1 MDYNFIKQLA
11 EQGFLFSPTSMGMTR
26 SDRTAWQDTLLT
38 VSADEDRPD
47 PTTRHK
53 KYVKS
58 TPPTFSYPGGK
69 ARMAKTIVALA
80 PHSGRL
86 YIEPFAG
93 RGNVFW
99 KAAGVLDYKEWQ
111 LNDIR
116 TADWF
121 ESIRDHGHELVVPPC
136 TRMEYN
142 KRLADSKNGC
152 PYARMLE
159 PFFTY
164 SGAGFGSG
172 SFRSNKYGGSTQ
184 GGFQQSIQ
192 MAQHILHA
200 KGATITSVDWKEAL
214 AGLGADDFAYFDPPY
229 LDCNVTAYR
238 PSDLDHEELVQH
250 LLEAPY
256 RWILSEYDQPL
267 YRNAFGAPCLQP
279 KATTRHGAPR
289 VECLW
294 KNF

>member
-1 MDYNFIKQLA
+1 MDYEPIKKLA
-11 EQGFLFSPTSMGMTR
+11 EQGFLFSPTRMGMNR
-26 SDRTAWQDTLLT
+26 SNCTAWQDTLLT
-38 VSADEDRPD
+38 ISADENRPD

-53 KYVKS
+53 RYVKS

-121 ESIRDHGHELVVPPC
+121 ESIRDHGHELVVPDC

-152 PYARMLE
+152 PFARMLE

-200 KGATITSVDWKEAL
+200 KGAGGTGESDRSC
-214 AGLGADDFAYFDPPY
+214 AGLHASFALGF
-229 LDCNVTAYR
+229 
-238 PSDLDHEELVQH
+238 
-250 LLEAPY
+250 
-256 RWILSEYDQPL
+256 QPL
-267 YRNAFGAPCLQP
+267 ATFGRCVRRSISTPVRNSWLLGQSQKRMYGTRCHPDVRERRLSSPRCFGAQCQ
-279 KATTRHGAPR
+279 
-289 VECLW
+289 
-294 KNF
+294 